1 MVNVQS
7 NSSAHD
13 LSSLHRFSSR
23 LLQKAAGGER
33 KGNVLIVGHGALPAP
48 DCACLGRDDR
58 TFGLTI
64 CVFQGPLHSDR
75 PAETLLDCCSSD
87 LPFQDAVFRKVILF
101 LVTRNG
107 TERELDEA
115 CRVLAPGG
123 ELLVLGLNRSSWSGL
138 RRYRSGPVPRMHV
151 ASVRNSLQAHGMD
164 LNCILGAGLLGRAR
178 PVMEWKRLS
187 GIALPL
193 ADLVVLR
200 ASYRDRPAVTPLQ
213 MKKFPARALPTAIKT
228 AFWNGF

>member
-1 MVNVQS
+1 VVNVQS

-13 LSSLHRFSSR
+13 LSSLHRFSSK
-23 LLQKAAGGER
+23 LLQKVAGDER

-48 DCACLGRDDR
+48 DCPCLSRDER
-58 TFGLTI
+58 TFGLAI
-64 CVFQGPLHSDR
+64 CVFQGQLRSAER
-75 PAETLLDCCSSD
+75 AETLLDCNSAA
-87 LPFQDAVFRKVILF
+87 LPFQDAAFRRVILF
-101 LVTRNG
+101 LITRNG
-107 TERELDEA
+107 TERELEEA

-138 RRYRSGPVPRMHV
+138 HRYRGGPVPRMNV

-164 LNCILGAGLLGRAR
+164 LNHVLGAGLLGWAR

-200 ASYRDRPAVTPLQ
+200 ARHRDRPAVTRLQ
-213 MKKFPARALPTAIKT
+213 MKKFPARALPTAVKT
-228 AFWNGF
+228 SF